1 MTLITGM
8 RRALWGVAVLFLPLA
23 VQGAA
28 AASQGAAGPD
38 ARIPVIVD
46 TDMGADDWLAI
57 AYIASSRKADLLGVT
72 MVGNG
77 LSPCDDAARNAR
89 HILAMSPR
97 NAGKP
102 VGCGSA
108 WPMDGY
114 ASYPRIW
121 RETAAGMMGETVSDA
136 PGEGNAM
143 DGPQLLAKLLSE
155 SAEPVQILV
164 TGGLT
169 NIATVL
175 KTDPRLREK
184 IRSIVSMGGAI
195 RAKGN
200 LRVHGFTDDHTN
212 TRAEWNYYIDP
223 VAARTVF
230 ESGVPV
236 KLVPLDATNGVP
248 LTRDFVA
255 RTEQLRGS
263 ALGAFVR
270 RTFARVSAATSYGEY
285 YHWDPLAAAISVNP
299 QLCNKVERL
308 TLDVIADEGQDL
320 GLPGGQ
326 PAGLFPLANFEGRT
340 RKPLRED
347 AAGATVISPQGAPV
361 DVCMHADAA
370 AFEEDFLGTI
380 GSN

>member
-8 RRALWGVAVLFLPLA
+8 RRALSGAVLLFLLLPA
-23 VQGAA
+23 GAGADDQA
-28 AASQGAAGPD
+28 APAK
-38 ARIPVIVD
+38 IPVIVD
-46 TDMGADDWLAI
+46 TDMGADDWLAV
-57 AYIASSRKADLLGVT
+57 AYVASSRHADLLGVT
-72 MVGNG
+72 VVGNG

-121 RETAAGMMGETVSDA
+121 RETAAGMMGEMVSD
-136 PGEGNAM
+136 PGAGGNAM

-155 SAEPVQILV
+155 SAEPVQILA

-175 KTDPRLREK
+175 KTNPRLREK
-184 IRSIVSMGGAI
+184 IRSVVSMGGAI
-195 RAKGN
+195 RAGGN
-200 LRVHGFTDDHTN
+200 LRVHGFTDDHGN
-212 TRAEWNYYIDP
+212 TQAEWNYYIDP

-230 ESGVPV
+230 DSGVPIR
-236 KLVPLDATNGVP
+236 LVPLDATNGVP
-248 LTRDFVA
+248 LTRDFLE

-263 ALGAFVR
+263 ALGAFVQ
-270 RTFARVSAATSYGEY
+270 RTFARISAATSYGEY
-285 YHWDPLAAAISVNP
+285 YHWDPLAAAIALNP
-299 QLCNKVERL
+299 DLCNRVERL
-308 TLDVIADEGQDL
+308 TLAVIADEGRDL

-326 PAGLFPLANFEGRT
+326 PADLFPLANFEGRT

-347 AAGATVISPQGAPV
+347 AAGATVVSPQGHPV

-370 AFEEDFLGTI
+370 AFENDFLATI